1 MGTSTSK
8 YIQPIEN
15 PLNLFLFIAWDP
27 ISVFL
32 GAHHFLVSSWF
43 AGFIHIALTV
53 SCLVL
58 FVVHASLR
66 DAWLKKCCYGSPPPS
81 NSAFA
86 VLPSFPFSLLFRLS
100 LLSLFRFSLSFSV
113 FLLLTTY
120 RSEVRAMIQTRS
132 LAEAWIRAATTQV
145 RPLLTWPYSSRPLV
159 FYSVY
164 HFLPISRTPLTNA
177 NCTVSCFPN

>member
-86 VLPSFPFSLLFRLS
+86 VLLSFPFFVRLS
-100 LLSLFRFSLSFSV
+100 PLFLSLSLSLSLFPS
-113 FLLLTTY
+113 
-120 RSEVRAMIQTRS
+120 
-132 LAEAWIRAATTQV
+132 
-145 RPLLTWPYSSRPLV
+145 P
-159 FYSVY
+159 
-164 HFLPISRTPLTNA
+164 
-177 NCTVSCFPN
+177 FPFF